1 MDWVFFLFMLF
12 LGSMMDNLELKLHIF
27 VLIILFIYYRGKN
40 MTLFLTT
47 SIQPCPSGL
56 ILSCVQKDSIS
67 LQNTHMHL
75 LQWQWMKTSGCVTMH
90 TEIGKKNLRW
100 MSQRSELDVFLK
112 YNSPGLHVK
121 CLYLLKFDLVKVDH
135 KTYGRVSN
143 FIAI

>member
-12 LGSMMDNLELKLHIF
+12 LGSMMDNLELKLHILLF
-27 VLIILFIYYRGKN
+27 CLFITEEKTWHSSSPLHPTMSFRTHFKLRTEGFNQSAEHTHASAPVAMNENIWLCYYAYWNR
-40 MTLFLTT
+40 
-47 SIQPCPSGL
+47 
-56 ILSCVQKDSIS
+56 
-67 LQNTHMHL
+67 
-75 LQWQWMKTSGCVTMH
+75 
-90 TEIGKKNLRW
+90 KKNLRW